1 MKSRLRAPAGGDTA
15 FASRIHITRPEA
27 IRGAGFAVGLP
38 NHTSNGYRLINVYPK
53 DILFLFRR
61 SRVKKI
67 LINIPEELLE
77 KVDRKA
83 KEDCMSR
90 SEAVR
95 WALRAWLNSPEYA
108 PPMNRPGYEE
118 IKSRMMEAAR
128 MSMASEPAE
137 VLIRKDRES
146 H

>member
-1 MKSRLRAPAGGDTA
+1 M
-15 FASRIHITRPEA
+15 
-27 IRGAGFAVGLP
+27 
-38 NHTSNGYRLINVYPK
+38 
-53 DILFLFRR
+53 
-61 SRVKKI
+61 KKI

-95 WALRAWLNSPEYA
+95 WALRAWLNSPKYV